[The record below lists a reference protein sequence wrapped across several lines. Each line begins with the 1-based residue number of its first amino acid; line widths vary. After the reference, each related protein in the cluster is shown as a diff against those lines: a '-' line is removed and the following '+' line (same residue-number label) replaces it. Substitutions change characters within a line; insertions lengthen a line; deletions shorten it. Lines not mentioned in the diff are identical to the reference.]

1 VLLDLRDHKEFKEP
15 QEDLKELKVLR
26 EVLVQPV
33 LKEPK
38 VQQQEPQVLLDQQGH
53 RMLD

>member
-1 VLLDLRDHKEFKEP
+1 VLPDPRDHKEFKELR
-15 QEDLKELKVLR
+15 EGLKELKVLQA
-26 EVLVQPV
+26 VLVQPV

-38 VQQQEPQVLLDQQGH
+38 VQQQEPQALLDQQGH